1 MLQGGREEAVMQR
14 ERSART
20 LMPGPSTRS
29 PWSPPRSSTGYAPRS
44 FDGSAQTVSSHGLAQ
59 WSWHIESRR
68 TGGTAT
74 VTCSFE
80 GQTRSAAT
88 SFSTSEGVAHRRDRA
103 GAAKR
108 GDGV

>member
-1 MLQGGREEAVMQR
+1 MLQGEREEAVMQR

-59 WSWHIESRR
+59 WRWHMESRR
-68 TGGTAT
+68 T

-80 GQTRSAAT
+80 GQTRNAAT
-88 SFSTSEGVAHRRDRA
+88 SFSISEGVAHRRDRA